1 MGTATGPEAKSP
13 PDLADEALRACTS
26 RYDLVLVPGRL
37 NSGPEHWQSIWERE
51 LPFWKRIDQR
61 EWSDP
66 DIRRWVGSL
75 GRLIL
80 RGERPVLLA
89 GHSLGA
95 LASCCAAVEMGGRVA
110 GLLLVAPAEP
120 SLFDAQDSVPTQP
133 LSVPSIL
140 VASRNDP
147 FMAPARAEHW
157 AQTWGS
163 ELVDLGD
170 AGHINAESGFGPW
183 RFGRELMA
191 RLVALADASAALL
204 PE

>member
-1 MGTATGPEAKSP
+1 MGAAGRPDAKSP
-13 PDLADEALRACTS
+13 PDRADEALRECTS
-26 RYDLVLVPGRL
+26 RYDLVLVPGRY

-51 LPFWKRIDQR
+51 LPLWKRIDQR
-61 EWSDP
+61 DWIDP

-75 GRLIL
+75 GRLL
-80 RGERPVLLA
+80 AHSRRPALLA

-95 LASCCAAVEMGGRVA
+95 LASCRAAVEMRERVA

-120 SLFDAQDSVPTQP
+120 SLFDAQDSVPTH
-133 LSVPSIL
+133 LLAVPSLL

-147 FMAPARAEHW
+147 FMGMDRAEHW
-157 AQTWGS
+157 ASAWGS

-191 RLVALADASAALL
+191 RLVALADARAEPLR
-204 PE
+204 E